1 MRRLKR
7 FLNPT
12 ALTAIAIA
20 TITLGIRAADPPAF
34 KPDATFKGST
44 LTGWHT
50 VGQAQWRAENG
61 ELIGRA
67 SAGGNGGW
75 LVMDKS
81 FQDLMF
87 FANLKCDGACKTG
100 VLLRAE
106 KTPDGGMKGLFVSL
120 TDGDF
125 ASYKVTLDAQGVE
138 TSRDRIA
145 AAARGG
151 GAGGAAAPAG
161 GGGAGG
167 AAAPA
172 GGGGGGR
179 RGNAAGAPGGGRADA
194 GGAGGANAAPAGQAA
209 APAAGGGRAGAPAGG
224 GGGGGRGRGAA
235 ITALKP
241 GEWNP
246 LDIVLSEDTLRASMG
261 GGGSV
266 ADPSAKSFGAVALF
280 VGGTGEVRYKDVAWK
295 DLNALTQPRE
305 QVSSRFTSVRVS
317 DFYYGW
323 SAAAADINHDGT
335 MDIVSGPFY
344 YLGPSF
350 TERRIYRASRVYN
363 PGIEYAP
370 DMVNF
375 AADFTGDGWPDIMA
389 SDMVGG
395 RPMDLYVNPR
405 GEGRRWDHFR
415 VLPTI
420 STELVLMRDL
430 DGDGKPEIIFGGG
443 GAYSWAHPDP
453 ANPTAVWTSHN
464 ISKTGDRVNIHGLGV
479 GDINSDGRQ
488 DIVVPSGWYE
498 QPPTGS
504 MDQPWTF
511 HAAEFGN
518 GGGEIGAY
526 DVNGDG
532 LTDVVTSLAAHDFG
546 LAWFEQK
553 KGADGA
559 STWEK
564 HEIADDF
571 STKNAGDVVFSE
583 PHASRFADM
592 NGDKIPDFIVGKRY
606 WSHLENYNGPDP
618 YGPAVVYIY
627 RTVRNPKAPGGAE
640 FVPELVHNRSG
651 VGSAFEVADLNKD
664 GRPDIAVAGAYG
676 TFVFLSKPAAAAPA
690 AKK

>member
-1 MRRLKR
+1 V
-7 FLNPT
+7 
-12 ALTAIAIA
+12 ALT
-20 TITLGIRAADPPAF
+20 LSLRAADPPEF
-34 KPDATFKGST
+34 KPDAAFQGSA
-44 LTGWHT
+44 LTGWRT
-50 VGQAQWRAENG
+50 LGQAQWRAENG

-67 SAGGNGGW
+67 APGGTGGW

-87 FANLKCDGACKTG
+87 YANVKCDGACKTG

-106 KTPDGGMKGLFVSL
+106 PMPGGGMKGVYVSL

-125 ASYKVTLDAQGVE
+125 ASYKVTIDAQGVE
-138 TSRDRIA
+138 TSRDRVVA
-145 AAARGG
+145 APRGG
-151 GAGGAAAPAG
+151 GAGGAGAAAGGRRGAAAGGGAAGAAAGAAPAAAPAAGPAPAG
-161 GGGAGG
+161 GGRA
-167 AAAPA
+167 A

-179 RGNAAGAPGGGRADA
+179 AA
-194 GGAGGANAAPAGQAA
+194 
-209 APAAGGGRAGAPAGG
+209 

-246 LDIVLSEDTLRASMG
+246 LDIIISEDTLRASMG

-266 ADPSAKSFGAVALF
+266 ADPESANYGHVALYI
-280 VGGTGEVRYKDVAWK
+280 GGTGEVRYKDVAWK
-295 DLNALTQPRE
+295 NLNALTQPKE
-305 QVSSRFTSVRVS
+305 QVSPRFTAVRVS

-323 SAAAADINHDGT
+323 SAAASDINHDGT
-335 MDIVSGPFY
+335 MDVISGPFY

-350 TERRIYRASRVYN
+350 TERHIYRASRVYN
-363 PGIEYAP
+363 PGVEYAP

-375 AADFTGDGWPDIMA
+375 SADFTGDGWPDILA

-395 RPMDLYVNPR
+395 RPMDLYVNPK
-405 GEGRRWDHFR
+405 GEDRRWDHFR

-443 GAYSWAHPDP
+443 GAYAWAHPDP
-453 ANPTAVWTSHN
+453 ANPTAVWTSHV
-464 ISKTGDRVNIHGLGV
+464 ISGQGERVNIHGLGV
-479 GDINSDGRQ
+479 GDINGDGRQ
-488 DIVVPSGWYE
+488 DVVVPAGWYE
-498 QPPTGS
+498 QPAKGS
-504 MDQPWTF
+504 ADQPWTF

-553 KGADGA
+553 KGAGE

-571 STKNAGDVVFSE
+571 STTNAGGVVFSE

-592 NGDKIPDFIVGKRY
+592 NGDKIPDFVVGKRY

-618 YGPAVVYIY
+618 YGAAVVYIY

-651 VGSAFEVADLNKD
+651 VGSTFEVADLNKD

-676 TFVFLSKPAAAAPA
+676 THVFLSKPAAAAPTPA

>member
-1 MRRLKR
+1 MRRLKK
-7 FLNPT
+7 LMNPLGLAAIVVV
-12 ALTAIAIA
+12 ALAF
-20 TITLGIRAADPPAF
+20 GVRAADPPEF

-44 LTGWHT
+44 LTGWRT
-50 VGQAQWRAENG
+50 LGQAQWRAENG
-61 ELIGRA
+61 EIVGRA
-67 SAGGNGGW
+67 APGGTGGW
-75 LVMDKS
+75 LVMDKA

-87 FANLKCDGACKTG
+87 YANVKCDGSCKTG
-100 VLLRAE
+100 VLLRAQ
-106 KTPDGGMKGLFVSL
+106 KMPDGGMKGIYVSL

-125 ASYKVTLDAQGVE
+125 ASYRVTIDAQGVE
-138 TSRDRIA
+138 TGRDRIVA
-145 AAARGG
+145 AGRGG
-151 GAGGAAAPAG
+151 GAGGAGGAGVPAAGGPGGGRRGEGAG
-161 GGGAGG
+161 GGGAN
-167 AAAPA
+167 AAAA
-172 GGGGGGR
+172 GQAPPPG
-179 RGNAAGAPGGGRADA
+179 AGA
-194 GGAGGANAAPAGQAA
+194 GGAGAPPAG
-209 APAAGGGRAGAPAGG
+209 R
-224 GGGGGRGRGAA
+224 GGGGRGRGPV

-246 LDIVLSEDTLRASMG
+246 LDVVVTEDTLRASMG

-266 ADPSAKSFGAVALF
+266 ADPNATNYGNVALYI
-280 VGGTGEVRYKDVAWK
+280 GGTGEVRYKDVAWK
-295 DLNALTQPRE
+295 DLNALMQPKE
-305 QVSSRFTSVRVS
+305 QVSGRFNAIRVS

-323 SAAAADINHDGT
+323 SAAASDINHDGA

-344 YLGPSF
+344 YLGPSY
-350 TERRIYRASRVYN
+350 TERRIYRTSRVYN
-363 PGIEYAP
+363 PGVEYAP

-375 AADFTGDGWPDIMA
+375 TADFTGDGWPDILA
-389 SDMVGG
+389 SDFVGG
-395 RPMDLYVNPR
+395 RPMDLYVNPK
-405 GEGRRWDHFR
+405 GELRRWDHFR

-443 GAYSWAHPDP
+443 GAYSWAHPDLT
-453 ANPTAVWTSHN
+453 NPTAVWTSHN
-464 ISKTGDRVNIHGLGV
+464 ISKQGDRVAIHGIGV
-479 GDINSDGRQ
+479 GDINADGRQ

-498 QPPTGS
+498 QPQKSG

-511 HAAEFGN
+511 HAGEFGN
-518 GGGEIGAY
+518 GGGEIGVY

-553 KGADGA
+553 KAADGA
-559 STWEK
+559 HTWEK
-564 HEIADDF
+564 HEIADNF
-571 STKNAGDVVFSE
+571 STRNAGDVVFSE

-627 RTVRNPKAPGGAE
+627 RTVRNPKVPGGAE

-676 TFVFLSKPAAAAPA
+676 TFVFLSKPAAAPA
-690 AKK
+690 AGK